1 MARALNMR
9 EMKGSHDRADHRQVE
24 AAKMIAAEHACNGE
38 QTRQNGAKS
47 TFNGVLD
54 FQGRTQRLF

>member
-1 MARALNMR
+1 MR